1 MDIRQLRYF
10 MGIAD
15 CGSMMKAA
23 ERLHVAQPALSV
35 HINNMEVELGCKL
48 LRRTNRGVELTEAGH
63 LLYEQAKSV
72 LKAHQDIIASFRDRR
87 SSPFG
92 TVSIGMPS
100 TTSPAI
106 GAELYR
112 RLREHLP
119 GVTLYITDAST
130 AMLYEWLTEGRIDFA
145 ILFSLTENGH
155 LDIVPLAVE
164 EFCLASLADGSDDA
178 ATISFAD
185 LFSHRLVLPC
195 KPTIWRKTLD
205 DLAEKRGMRFHDVI
219 ETESASIIKSIILSG
234 QASGILPGSYIRD
247 SEGSERIQAKLIV
260 NPNIQGLLSI
270 ACLADAP
277 LNPAMRQ
284 VRSIVVDIF
293 RQQQRDDFH
302 SMEKVVPVLKDVPG
316 RLLPSRFG

>member
-72 LKAHQDIIASFRDRR
+72 LKAHQDIITSFRDRR

-112 RLREHLP
+112 RIREHLP

-145 ILFSLTENGH
+145 ILFSLPENGH
-155 LDIVPLAVE
+155 LDIVPLAIE
-164 EFCLASLADGSDDA
+164 EFCLASFADGSDDA
-178 ATISFAD
+178 PTIPFAD
-185 LFSHRLVLPC
+185 LFSYRLVLPC
-195 KPTIWRKTLD
+195 KSTIWRKTLD
-205 DLAEKRGMRFHDVI
+205 DLAEKRGLRFDDVI
-219 ETESASIIKSIILSG
+219 ETESASIIKSIILSRE
-234 QASGILPGSYIRD
+234 ASGILPYSYIRD
-247 SEGSERIQAKLIV
+247 CADSEKIHAKLIT
-260 NPNIQGLLSI
+260 NPNIKGHLSI
-270 ACLADAP
+270 VSLADAP

-284 VRSIVVDIF
+284 VRGIIVDIF
-293 RQQQRDDFH
+293 KQYRDDFH
-302 SMEKVVPVLKDVPG
+302 SMEKIVPILQDVPG
-316 RLLPSRFG
+316 RLLPSRYG